1 MLIGSNL
8 KKLDCGSFYNLSLFY
23 PISKFGVTLNIVN
36 TFKIILFFFK
46 LGVGFISENRLLE
59 HHAVL

>member
-23 PISKFGVTLNIVN
+23 PISKFGVTLNILN
-36 TFKIILFFFK
+36 TFKIILFFK
-46 LGVGFISENRLLE
+46 LRVGFISENRLLE